1 VVDALAVAAK
11 AKYAGDDSRVKT
23 AGFVAWKLPP
33 VASQQA
39 ARSAWVE
46 RRFVLPPPDLVVVLC
61 HFTC

>member
-1 VVDALAVAAK
+1 VADALAVAAK
-11 AKYAGDDSRVKT
+11 DAGDGSRSE
-23 AGFVAWKLPP
+23 ADGFAAWKLPS